1 MKKAW
6 KIILILALCILIL
19 GEIVLGVGLLS
30 GGSPERVWDKL
41 NEHYDFKGVV
51 EFWNNSVADGFPGK
65 LVKDYLSIEL
75 PQFDL
80 VEPTPEPT
88 PTPTPKPTPTPT
100 PTPAPSEEP
109 SAEPTATANP

>member
-1 MKKAW
+1 MRKAW

-51 EFWNNSVADGFPGK
+51 EVWNDGVADGVIGK
-65 LVKDYLSIEL
+65 LVKDYLAIEL
-75 PQFDL
+75 PKFEL

-88 PTPTPKPTPTPT
+88 PTPTPTPTPKPT
-100 PTPAPSEEP
+100 ATPAPTAEV

>member
-1 MKKAW
+1 MRKAW

-41 NEHYDFKGVV
+41 NEHYNFAGMV
-51 EFWNNSVADGFPGK
+51 EFWNDNVANGFPGK
-65 LVKDYLSIEL
+65 LASDYL
-75 PQFDL
+75 QFKIPEFEIA
-80 VEPTPEPT
+80 EPTPEPTLT
-88 PTPTPKPTPTPT
+88 PTPTPKPTA
-100 PTPAPSEEP
+100 TPAPTAEV

>member
-41 NEHYDFKGVV
+41 NEHYDFKAMV
-51 EFWNNSVADGFPGK
+51 EFWNTKIADGMPGK
-65 LVKDYLSIEL
+65 LVKDYLAYEL
-75 PQFDL
+75 PQFEV

-88 PTPTPKPTPTPT
+88 PTPTPKPTPS
-100 PTPAPSEEP
+100 PTPAPTEEP

>member
-41 NEHYDFKGVV
+41 NEHYDFKAMVDL
-51 EFWNNSVADGFPGK
+51 WNDNVANGFPGK
-65 LVKDYLSIEL
+65 LASDYLSFTIPE
-75 PQFDL
+75 FEIA
-80 VEPTPEPT
+80 EPTPEPT
-88 PTPTPKPTPTPT
+88 PTPTP
-100 PTPAPSEEP
+100 
-109 SAEPTATANP
+109 EPTEAPAETTNP

>member
-30 GGSPERVWDKL
+30 GGSPERVFDKL
-41 NEHYDFKGVV
+41 DEHYNFKDLV
-51 EFWNNSVADGFPGK
+51 ELWNTKIADGVPGK
-65 LVKDYLSIEL
+65 LVKDYLSFEL
-75 PQFDL
+75 PQFDV

-88 PTPTPKPTPTPT
+88 PTPTPTPKPT
-100 PTPAPSEEP
+100 PTPAPTEEP
-109 SAEPTATANP
+109 SEAPVQTTNP

>member
-1 MKKAW
+1 MRKAW

-41 NEHYDFKGVV
+41 NDHYDFKAIVDL
-51 EFWNNSVADGFPGK
+51 WNEHVANGFPGK
-65 LVKDYLSIEL
+65 LASDYL
-75 PQFDL
+75 QFKIPEFEIA
-80 VEPTPEPT
+80 EPTPQPPPT
-88 PTPTPKPTPTPT
+88 PTPTPKPTA
-100 PTPAPSEEP
+100 TPAPTAEV